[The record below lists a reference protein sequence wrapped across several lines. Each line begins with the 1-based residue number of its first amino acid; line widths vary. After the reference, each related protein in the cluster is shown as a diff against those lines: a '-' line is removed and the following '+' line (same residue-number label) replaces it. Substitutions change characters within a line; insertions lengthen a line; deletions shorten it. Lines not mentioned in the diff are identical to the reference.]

1 MLASTIAQILRA
13 ATAAHGKAS
22 LVVSGGTTPGPLFR
36 VLRSIRL
43 PWERVTVV
51 PSDERWVAPDDA
63 ASNEAM
69 IRRELLAEHATSAK
83 LLSLYRPNEDADE
96 ALPAL
101 SAALAQVK
109 RPFDAV
115 VLGMGE
121 DGHTA
126 SLFPDSPDID
136 RALGS
141 SDCVLVQRLA
151 RLPQARVTLT
161 ARALLDAHE
170 IHLLFF
176 GQQKRAVF
184 ERAARRGA
192 ASELPVRAILHQSAV
207 PVTAYWAP

>member
-51 PSDERWVAPDDA
+51 PSDERWVAADDA

-69 IRRELLAEHATSAK
+69 IRRELLAEHAASAN
-83 LLSLYRPNEDADE
+83 LLSFYRPGLDAE
-96 ALPAL
+96 AALPAL
-101 SAALAQVK
+101 SSDLAQVK

-115 VLGMGE
+115 VLGMGA

-141 SDCVLVQRLA
+141 SDCLVVQRLA
-151 RLPQARVTLT
+151 RLPQPRVSLT
-161 ARALLDAHE
+161 ARALLDAYE
-170 IHLLFF
+170 IHLLLF
-176 GQQKRAVF
+176 GQEKREVF
-184 ERAARRGA
+184 ERAVQPGA
-192 ASELPVRAILHQSAV
+192 VSELPIRAILHQSTV